1 MEGKCPPMLHRSS
14 NLAIFLSG
22 TAFIMMIVSMPVLFT
37 IMNNIE
43 EELLESRV
51 TYEEMSNLMWKDL
64 LAEGE
69 HVRRTRRQASYN
81 AGTVPLQPS
90 AVSGGVGG
98 GPGGGPGGFGG
109 GPGGPS
115 AGVEG
120 GPGGAVSSVGGGP
133 GGAVSGVGGGP
144 GGAGPGFGAG
154 PGGPGAAGLEALV
167 VWAQLRRVDRNVQL
181 VPKDLQVPRDYQ

>member
-1 MEGKCPPMLHRSS
+1 
-14 NLAIFLSG
+14 
-22 TAFIMMIVSMPVLFT
+22 MPVLFT

-109 GPGGPS
+109 GPGG
-115 AGVEG
+115 
-120 GPGGAVSSVGGGP
+120 
-133 GGAVSGVGGGP
+133 
-144 GGAGPGFGAG
+144 AGPGFGAG
-154 PGGPGAAGLEALV
+154 PGGPGAAGFGGPGGLGTA
-167 VWAQLRRVDRNVQL
+167 ATGGQAYPAG
-181 VPKDLQVPRDYQ
+181 PKGPPGAKGLP